1 MVMINTEV
9 MTMRVKTHYLVEG
22 CILSKDIVGR
32 IGNPIINKKT
42 ILNTEMLD
50 VLNAFLVS
58 EVSVEKIK
66 IDGQQYHPREV
77 IDEESEEDLKE
88 EPSFIS
94 DYLKAVQ
101 TYKQYFK
108 NWQAGSKVEVAK
120 IREIMIP
127 LLEKALN
134 NPSVIFSLHHYCTK
148 EDYLYHH
155 AISVGLISGYIA
167 QKKRFDLGDVTQ
179 ITLAGCLVD
188 CGMAKISPSILEKK
202 TVLTSQE
209 YEEVRKHPL
218 YSLRMLQSTTI
229 LKETVKYAILQH
241 HERLDGSGY
250 PKGKYGTAPHSFSR
264 VVSVADVYHAMT
276 SERSYR
282 KKQSPFKVMEMILH
296 DDFGKFDISVI
307 KILLAGIAN
316 YAIGSKVRL
325 SNGATAEIIFIDENA
340 QTRPLVKLL
349 DSNELL
355 HLDRNRELFIEEIM

>member
-1 MVMINTEV
+1 MVMNSIEV

-42 ILNTEMLD
+42 ILDTEMLN
-50 VLNAFLVS
+50 VLKAFLIS
-58 EVSVEKIK
+58 EVSVEKTLIN
-66 IDGQQYHPREV
+66 GQQYHPREV
-77 IDEESEEDLKE
+77 IDEEKEDLKE
-88 EPSFIS
+88 EPSFITN
-94 DYLKAVQ
+94 YLKTVQ
-101 TYKQYFK
+101 IYKQYFK

-127 LLEKALN
+127 LLKKALN
-134 NPSVIFSLHHYCTK
+134 NPSVIFLLHHYCTK

-167 QKKRFDLGDVTQ
+167 QKKKFDVGDVIQ
-179 ITLAGCLVD
+179 ITMAGCLVD
-188 CGMAKISPSILEKK
+188 CGMAKISPSILDKK
-202 TVLTSQE
+202 TALTEQE
-209 YEEVRKHPL
+209 YEEVRKHPI
-218 YSLRMLQSTTI
+218 YSLRMLQSTST

-250 PKGKYGTAPHSFSR
+250 PTGKHGTTPHTFSR
-264 VVSVADVYHAMT
+264 VVAVADVYHAMT

-325 SNGATAEIIFIDENA
+325 SNGSAAEIIFIDENA

-349 DSNELL
+349 DSSELL
-355 HLDRNRELFIEEIM
+355 YLDRNRELFIEEIM

>member
-1 MVMINTEV
+1 MVMNSVEV
-9 MTMRVKTHYLVEG
+9 ITMRVKTHYLVEG

-42 ILNTEMLD
+42 ILDTEMLN
-50 VLNAFLVS
+50 VLKAFLIS
-58 EVSVEKIK
+58 EVSVEKTMIN
-66 IDGQQYHPREV
+66 GQQYHPREV
-77 IDEESEEDLKE
+77 IDEEKEDFKE
-88 EPSFIS
+88 EPSFITH
-94 DYLKAVQ
+94 YLKTVQ
-101 TYKQYFK
+101 IYKQYFK

-127 LLEKALN
+127 LLKKALD

-167 QKKRFDLGDVTQ
+167 QKKRFDVGDVIQVTM
-179 ITLAGCLVD
+179 AGCLVD
-188 CGMAKISPSILEKK
+188 CGMAKISPSILDKK
-202 TVLTSQE
+202 TALTAQE
-209 YEEVRKHPL
+209 YEEVRKHPI
-218 YSLRMLQSTTI
+218 YSLRMLQSTSI

-250 PKGKYGTAPHSFSR
+250 PTGKHGTTPHAFSR
-264 VVSVADVYHAMT
+264 VVAVADVYHAMT

-325 SNGATAEIIFIDENA
+325 SNGSVAEIIFIDENA

-349 DSNELL
+349 DSSELL
-355 HLDRNRELFIEEIM
+355 YLDRNRELFIEEIM